1 MSGFRLGKRRLRLAG
16 IAKAARR
23 NAWAAPGDS
32 IKTSVE
38 ESNLLKITSNNS
50 CTAVEP
56 WLALPA
62 KVRWKLFRQFHS
74 PEQLKANP
82 RFASS
87 VGLIDDLRF
96 SWQSIQ
102 VVSDT
107 HSRKLLLENA
117 QGVRCEAVALLPAKL
132 ATATRAAR
140 ATACISSQPGC
151 GVGCPFCA
159 TGTLGYRGNLSA
171 MEIVEQVYWAGVQA
185 TQADRQLRNVVFM
198 GMGEPMH
205 NLDNVLQAIDWL
217 TDERLFGIA
226 QRRIL
231 VSTVG
236 VPRAMLELV
245 TKFSSVRLALSLHSA
260 LPEQRRVLVPHA
272 VADLD
277 VLRNAIRDVNKLQ
290 SESVWI
296 EVVLLAGVNDSIE
309 HAQSLIAFCEGL
321 RVEVNLIPYN
331 STNVAVA
338 YRASEKEVRE
348 AFAKKLRDS
357 GIRTTIRRSLGEDAS
372 AACGQL
378 TT

>member
-1 MSGFRLGKRRLRLAG
+1 M
-16 IAKAARR
+16 
-23 NAWAAPGDS
+23 
-32 IKTSVE
+32 
-38 ESNLLKITSNNS
+38 KITSNNS
-50 CTAVEP
+50 HQAIEP

-62 KVRWKLFRQFHS
+62 KVRWKLFRQFQS
-74 PEQLKANP
+74 PEQLRVNP
-82 RFASS
+82 RFANSHG
-87 VGLIDDLRF
+87 VIDDLRF
-96 SWQSIQ
+96 SWQSVQ
-102 VVSDT
+102 VISDT
-107 HSRKLLLENA
+107 HSRKLLLENGE
-117 QGVRCEAVALLPAKL
+117 GVRCEAVALLPAKI
-132 ATATRAAR
+132 ANATRKAR

-171 MEIVEQVYWAGVQA
+171 IEIVEQVYWAGVQA
-185 TQADRQLRNVVFM
+185 AQADRQLRNVVFM

-205 NLDNVLQAIDWL
+205 NLDNVLQAIDCL

-245 TKFSSVRLALSLHSA
+245 TKFSGVRLALSLHSA
-260 LPEQRRVLVPHA
+260 LPEQRRVLVPRA

-277 VLRNAIRDVNKLQ
+277 VLRDTIRRVSKLQ

-296 EVVLLAGVNDSIE
+296 EVVLLAGVNDSLE
-309 HAQSLIAFCEGL
+309 HAQSLITFCEGL

-348 AFAKKLRDS
+348 GFAMKLREA

>member
-1 MSGFRLGKRRLRLAG
+1 MLGRRPAIRFT
-16 IAKAARR
+16 
-23 NAWAAPGDS
+23 
-32 IKTSVE
+32 KTSVE
-38 ESNLLKITSNNS
+38 QSILLKITPNNS
-50 CTAVEP
+50 CTAIDP
-56 WLALPA
+56 WLMLPP
-62 KVRWKLFRQFHS
+62 KLRWKLFRQFQS
-74 PEQLKANP
+74 REQLKANP
-82 RFASS
+82 RFANSRA
-87 VGLIDDLRF
+87 LIDDLKF
-96 SWQSIQ
+96 SWQSVQ

-132 ATATRAAR
+132 TAATRAAR

-171 MEIVEQVYWAGVQA
+171 IEIVEQVYWAGVQA
-185 TQADRQLRNVVFM
+185 AQAERQLRNVVFM
-198 GMGEPMH
+198 GMGEPLH
-205 NLDNVLQAIDWL
+205 NLENVLQAIDWL

-245 TKFSSVRLALSLHSA
+245 TKFSGVRLALSLHSA

-277 VLRNAIRDVNKLQ
+277 VLRDAVREVNKLQ

-309 HAQSLIAFCEGL
+309 NAQSLIAFCEGL

-348 AFAKKLRDS
+348 AFAKKLREA

>member
-1 MSGFRLGKRRLRLAG
+1 MAG
-16 IAKAARR
+16 IAEAAWR
-23 NAWAAPGDS
+23 NAREGRA
-32 IKTSVE
+32 IQLEKTCVE
-38 ESNLLKITSNNS
+38 ESKLLKNTSNNS
-50 CTAVEP
+50 CSAVEQ

-62 KVRWKLFRQFHS
+62 KLRWKLFRQFHS
-74 PEQLKANP
+74 PEQFKANP

-87 VGLIDDLRF
+87 LGLIEDLRF
-96 SWQSIQ
+96 SWQSVQ

-132 ATATRAAR
+132 ANASRAAR

-171 MEIVEQVYWAGVQA
+171 LEIVEQVYWAGVQA
-185 TQADRQLRNVVFM
+185 VQADRQLRNVVFM
-198 GMGEPMH
+198 GMGEPLH

-217 TDERLFGIA
+217 TDARLFGIA

-245 TKFSSVRLALSLHSA
+245 AKFSGVRLALSLHSA

-272 VADLD
+272 VADVD
-277 VLRNAIRDVNKLQ
+277 VLRNAIREVNKLQ

-309 HAQSLIAFCEGL
+309 HARSLIAFCEGL

-338 YRASEKEVRE
+338 YLASEKVVRE